1 MKLYKVC
8 SFLTHLPDGVE
19 CMCMYARG
27 NKQKNIEWEG
37 WQVNSTQNVVNAFS
51 RSYPQEDYLHHF
63 SYITITVVF
72 CAESLQGIVKAF
84 CELT

>member
-1 MKLYKVC
+1 MELNVC
-8 SFLTHLPDGVE
+8 V
-19 CMCMYARG
+19 CMQEGINR
-27 NKQKNIEWEG
+27 NIEWKG